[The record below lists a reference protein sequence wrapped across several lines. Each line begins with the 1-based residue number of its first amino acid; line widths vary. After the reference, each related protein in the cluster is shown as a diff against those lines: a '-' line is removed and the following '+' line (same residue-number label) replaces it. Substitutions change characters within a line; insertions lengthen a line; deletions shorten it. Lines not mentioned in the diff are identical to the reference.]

1 MQYTYGILASHKKEQ
16 NWAIFSDVD
25 ESEYGTQ
32 SEVRKRKTSYIN
44 VHMWK
49 LKKNG
54 KGESICRNREEDIE
68 KRLVDLGMEKVG

>member
-1 MQYTYGILASHKKEQ
+1 M
-16 NWAIFSDVD
+16 D

-44 VHMWK
+44 VRMWK
-49 LKKNG
+49 LKKNHMD
-54 KGESICRNREEDIE
+54 ESICRNREVDIE

>member
-49 LKKNG
+49 LKKKMVRVNPFAG
-54 KGESICRNREEDIE
+54 IE
-68 KRLVDLGMEKVG
+68 RKT